1 MKMQIITVGVILLA
15 VFSLSIS
22 GAAQENQTNE
32 TDLVDDIEPYEGSVG
47 PGSALYGL
55 KIALENLDEA
65 LTLNANEKLRKQL
78 ARTELRIAEAKAE
91 LRRNNTE
98 AAGRAL
104 ERFQIKIEATGS
116 LISGIAGEDAGLL
129 NAQNMTVKHQYVL
142 ERLLESHPNNTGLL
156 RAYNNSLRLEEKF
169 ENKTE
174 RKLERVA
181 TKGRLKIKIR
191 EIEREKIEIKAKIIG
206 NATQVKVEV
215 KFLTNSTE
223 NSTIAQDILGKI
235 RLSSENISRIM
246 GFEAEEEE
254 EEGLKTELEAKAR
267 VEPGA
272 TKVEAEYKFSLNTT
286 NRTEILEGVYE
297 TLWALTVDDV
307 TEVLKINAAEELG
320 AEKAGIKEEKRGKK
334 EDRNR
339 TEVTNRNGR
348 EVEDEENESS
358 GDR

>member
-1 MKMQIITVGVILLA
+1 MKMQSITFGIILS
-15 VFSLSIS
+15 VFFLSIA

-32 TDLVDDIEPYEGSVG
+32 TDLVDDIAPYEGSIG
-47 PGSALYGL
+47 PDSAFYGL
-55 KIALENLDEA
+55 KIALENFDEA
-65 LTLNANEKLRKQL
+65 LTFNSSEKLRKQL
-78 ARTELRIAEAKAE
+78 AHRGLRIAEVKAE

-104 ERFQIKIEATGS
+104 ERFQIKIEATES
-116 LISGIAGEDAGLL
+116 LISGITGEDTGLL

-174 RKLERVA
+174 RRLERIA
-181 TKGRLKIKIR
+181 TNGRMKIKIR

-206 NATQVKVEV
+206 NVTQVKVEV

-223 NSTIAQDILGKI
+223 NSTIAQDILAKI
-235 RLSSENISRIM
+235 RLSSENISRIIDI
-246 GFEAEEEE
+246 EAEEEE
-254 EEGLKTELEAKAR
+254 EKELKTELEAEAK

-272 TKVEAEYKFSLNTT
+272 TKVEAEYKFPLNTT

-297 TLWALTVDDV
+297 KLRALTVDDV
-307 TEVLKINAAEELG
+307 TEVLKISAAEELG
-320 AEKAGIKEEKRGKK
+320 TEKAGIKEEKRGKK
-334 EDRNR
+334 EGKR
-339 TEVTNRNGR
+339 TEATSRNGR
-348 EVEDEENESS
+348 EVEVEENEYS
-358 GDR
+358 RR